1 MPTSFILNKAVRLGR
16 NHGIV
21 SKNCQ
26 DAIGVFDG
34 EQNGNR
40 LLYGII
46 CDGCSEG
53 ASSEV
58 GANLAKNFLVRE
70 IFDQLVKG
78 TSLYDL
84 PEILYWNLIAN
95 LRSVVDNIRFR
106 TPADRIDFI
115 KNNLLFT
122 VVGFV
127 VTPKETLIFITGD
140 GLYIANDLIVHV
152 DANDEALYPGYH
164 LVDRSALLAPP
175 TTVLPTNFDYEVYQ
189 TPLLFRIA
197 IGSDAWKQE
206 QELLYQ
212 IWGLGRKDKSELQRK
227 INRWSDKEHRFKD
240 DVSLITV
247 EMEV

>member
-70 IFDQLVKG
+70 IFDQLEKG